1 MTVKV
6 DETGMLHFDKIT
18 LAQKTKIDNFF
29 GDPSYP
35 LAPVPPRRELV
46 RGLTSLPESNGP
58 VGSLNR
64 SLSVLSACSASPLT
78 RRVFGF
84 AESSNDLESI
94 FRSRDGKAP
103 SEKETE
109 GSASEAADVETR
121 RFGLST
127 APSAAAESAFPE
139 GSLPARADGW
149 LRSEASPPRSRY
161 SERSLPE
168 L

>member
-1 MTVKV
+1 M
-6 DETGMLHFDKIT
+6 
-18 LAQKTKIDNFF
+18 
-29 GDPSYP
+29 
-35 LAPVPPRRELV
+35 PPRRELV

-64 SLSVLSACSASPLT
+64 SLSVLSARSASPLT

-109 GSASEAADVETR
+109 GSASEAADEPFGISNGKFQISNLR
-121 RFGLST
+121 SEICNLRFRAQRGQGT

-139 GSLPARADGW
+139 DSLAACTG
-149 LRSEASPPRSRY
+149 
-161 SERSLPE
+161 
-168 L
+168 

>member
-1 MTVKV
+1 MKEGTSLPSWLTVSSA
-6 DETGMLHFDKIT
+6 GRF
-18 LAQKTKIDNFF
+18 
-29 GDPSYP
+29 
-35 LAPVPPRRELV
+35 V
-46 RGLTSLPESNGP
+46 RGLTSRAESNRS

-78 RRVFGF
+78 HEAWL
-84 AESSNDLESI
+84 AESSNDSESI

-149 LRSEASPPRSRY
+149 LRSEASPPRSASRTVAAGTFSSPRLVSGAFY
-161 SERSLPE
+161 RSHKWNN
-168 L
+168 